1 MPRNFLKIRPSG
13 IAAGLLAAAL
23 LAAGL
28 LGPGWIL
35 PPEAAPAP
43 PPGAVGAGA
52 AGAGAVAPAESAA
65 RRAFEGE
72 RSGVWLRAKGE
83 VARILRDDREG
94 RRHQRFILRLTDG
107 QTLLISHNIGLAP
120 RVPVRIGDEAE
131 VFGRYEWNPRGG
143 VVHWTHRD
151 PAGRK
156 AGGWI
161 RHAGIEYR

>member
-1 MPRNFLKIRPSG
+1 MPRNFLKIRPSEF
-13 IAAGLLAAAL
+13 AAAL
-23 LAAGL
+23 LAVAL
-28 LGPGWIL
+28 LGLGWTL
-35 PPEAAPAP
+35 
-43 PPGAVGAGA
+43 PPGAVAAPRMGP

-131 VFGRYEWNPRGG
+131 VLGRYEWNPRGG

-161 RHAGIEYR
+161 RHAGIYYR